1 MIYSGSHDS
10 VCYEAMQL
18 FNSCSNEMQNE
29 ILESIHVKYL
39 NEGNIFLNKGDKA
52 DGLYVIHS
60 GCIKIFNPTK
70 DKEQIFSFLGKGD
83 IIGLN
88 TLFESQRIDFSAIV
102 HTQSIVC
109 FIPAN
114 MIRKAINQSPSV
126 FLSLMKY
133 LNEKAESIED
143 RSTVIMTDSAERIVI
158 NTLST
163 LSDKFGKDEQ
173 GYLKLQMPVRDLANY
188 MCMSKTNLYR
198 ILNNLKEKLILDY
211 DDERFKL
218 MRGF

>member
-1 MIYSGSHDS
+1 MIYSGSHEV

-18 FNSCSNEMQNE
+18 FNSCSNEIQNE
-29 ILESIHVKYL
+29 ILESIHVNYL
-39 NEGNIFLNKGDKA
+39 NEGNVFLNKGDMVE
-52 DGLYVIHS
+52 GLYVIHS
-60 GCIKIFNPTK
+60 GCIKIFNPTREK
-70 DKEQIFSFLGKGD
+70 DQIFSFLGKGD

-88 TLFESQRIDFSAIV
+88 TLFESHRVDFSAIV
-102 HTQSIVC
+102 HSHSIVC

-114 MIRKAINQSPSV
+114 GIRNAIKQSPSV

-133 LNEKAESIED
+133 INEKAESIEE
-143 RSTVIMTDSAERIVI
+143 RSTMIMTDSAERIVI

-163 LSDKFGKDEQ
+163 LTNKFGKDEQ
-173 GYLKLQMPVRDLANY
+173 GYLKLYMPVRDLANY

-211 DDERFKL
+211 EDERFKL